1 MTAPSTG
8 PMSTRGS
15 GHRGDG
21 GLDSLKSMTESKSSR
36 TVVRSGSAKSSA
48 ASDEVTV
55 SRSDDSVQSGATR
68 QHRTRRDRK
77 DIRDLLIAAAM
88 VEFGTRGY
96 EGASTRS
103 IAERANAHQPQIN
116 YHFANKFELWKAT
129 VERLFEL
136 LETAMVG
143 LDEIKDP
150 GDHFAE
156 WIRRLVDF
164 AAENP
169 ALNQIIVQESS
180 SRNERT
186 EWLVENYIRP
196 RFAERR
202 RAWRRLRA
210 AGIAAPLDENLVHY
224 VVIGAV
230 TLPFVNSAEATM
242 LFGGRPDTPRLVRR
256 HADGLV
262 RTLLP
267 GLGH

>member
-1 MTAPSTG
+1 MSARVARTQSTEHVDGRTAPSTYAS
-8 PMSTRGS
+8 STMPSPSNVVASESSSASASREGDASGKGRGS
-15 GHRGDG
+15 GPR
-21 GLDSLKSMTESKSSR
+21 K
-36 TVVRSGSAKSSA
+36 
-48 ASDEVTV
+48 
-55 SRSDDSVQSGATR
+55 
-68 QHRTRRDRK
+68 RRDRK
-77 DIRDLLIAAAM
+77 DIRDLLLTAAM
-88 VEFGTRGY
+88 EEFGTRGF

-103 IAERANAHQPQIN
+103 IAARANAHQPQIN
-116 YHFANKFELWKAT
+116 YHFATKLDLWKAT

-136 LETAMVG
+136 LEAAMSG
-143 LDEIKDP
+143 LDDIRDP

-156 WIRRLVDF
+156 WVRRLVDF

-180 SRNERT
+180 SSNERT

-210 AGIAAPLDENLVHY
+210 AGIAAPIDENLIHY

-242 LFGGRPDTPRLVRR
+242 LFGGRPDTPRLIRR

-267 GLGH
+267 GLGA